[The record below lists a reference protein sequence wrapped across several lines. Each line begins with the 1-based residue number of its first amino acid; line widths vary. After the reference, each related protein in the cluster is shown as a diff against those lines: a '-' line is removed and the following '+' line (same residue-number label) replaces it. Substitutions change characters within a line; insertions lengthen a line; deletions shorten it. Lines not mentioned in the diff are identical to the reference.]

1 MNKITKKLLLTG
13 DKFMPEFHLKQPGF
27 TYSACEPFTKH
38 CERIQKFRET
48 GNLKHLYRNG
58 LGKACFVHDAAH
70 SDSKNLVKGTIS
82 DEILKNRSYE
92 IASNHK
98 YGEYQRALASMV
110 IGFLMRKKDQK

>member
-48 GNLKHLYRNG
+48 GNLKHLYRNK
-58 LGKACFVHDAAH
+58 LDKFCFVHDTRYY
-70 SDSKNLVKGTIS
+70 DSKDLTKRTIS
-82 DEILKNRSYE
+82 VKILKVLKLMKLLLIMY
-92 IASNHK
+92 
-98 YGEYQRALASMV
+98 MV
-110 IGFLMRKKDQK
+110 DVKEH